1 MAKSPTDLSTQT
13 LINRVMSG
21 TKQYRTDDYL
31 KAFGSISSSDL
42 HTDNS
47 GNYSRFEMIKL
58 WNSLQ
63 NTPNKVR
70 YYTFSLVRDNSVVQ
84 RNIKEKYSHSKW
96 AYICHD
102 KDTSAEHK
110 HFHYVLI
117 FDSPRSFSSVAN
129 DLEIPVT
136 MLQKV
141 YSKKGILDY
150 LTHENDPNKHHYD
163 LSEIQANFD
172 IEEEKNKNAGFDID
186 SEFSDYCKL
195 RDGTMPLSEWWDK
208 YKYRF
213 CDISSPSQRLQQ
225 YSRIYD
231 SACTGASLSTR
242 SEFSVPYP
250 CSKNP
255 IQTAFPSARP
265 EQTPWIVDGSMPFV
279 VGSEIPPSLR
289 KKPRKSYRK
298 PNPRS
303 DLV

>member
-84 RNIKEKYSHSKW
+84 RNIKEKYAQSKW

-102 KDTSAEHK
+102 KDTSSEHK
-110 HFHYVLI
+110 HYHYVLI

-141 YSKKGILDY
+141 YSKKGILYY
-150 LTHENDPNKHHYD
+150 LTHENDSNKHHYD

-172 IEEEKNKNAGFDID
+172 IEEEKKKDDGFP
-186 SEFSDYCKL
+186 FKGFYADYCSL
-195 RDGTMPLSEWWDK
+195 REGSLTVSDFIDK
-208 YKYRF
+208 YNTYF
-213 CDISSPSQRLQQ
+213 ATLNQL
-225 YSRIYD
+225 
-231 SACTGASLSTR
+231 
-242 SEFSVPYP
+242 
-250 CSKNP
+250 
-255 IQTAFPSARP
+255 
-265 EQTPWIVDGSMPFV
+265 
-279 VGSEIPPSLR
+279 
-289 KKPRKSYRK
+289 
-298 PNPRS
+298 
-303 DLV
+303 

>member
-21 TKQYRTDDYL
+21 AKQYRSDDYL

-42 HTDNS
+42 HTDGS
-47 GNYSRFEMIKL
+47 GDYSRLEMIKL

-70 YYTFSLVRDNSVVQ
+70 YYTFSLVRDNPVVQ
-84 RNIKEKYSHSKW
+84 RNIKTKYAQSKW

-102 KDTSAEHK
+102 KDASSEHK
-110 HFHYVLI
+110 HYHYVLI
-117 FDSPRSFSSVAN
+117 FDSPRSFCSVAD

-163 LSEIQANFD
+163 LSEVQSNFD
-172 IEEEKNKNAGFDID
+172 LDEEKKRSDGFSFKNFYG
-186 SEFSDYCKL
+186 DYCSL
-195 RDGTMPLSEWWDK
+195 REGILAVSDFIDK
-208 YKYRF
+208 YNAYF
-213 CDISSPSQRLQQ
+213 ATLHISASLQACERL
-225 YSRIYD
+225 YNASC
-231 SACTGASLSTR
+231 SGVSLSTR
-242 SEFSVPYP
+242 SEFCVPNP
-250 CSKNP
+250 CHKNS
-255 IQTAFPSARP
+255 IQTAFPSTRP
-265 EQTPWIVDGSMPFV
+265 EQTPWTVDGSMPFV
-279 VGSEIPPSLR
+279 VGSEVPPSSGR
-289 KKPRKSYRK
+289 KTRKSYRR